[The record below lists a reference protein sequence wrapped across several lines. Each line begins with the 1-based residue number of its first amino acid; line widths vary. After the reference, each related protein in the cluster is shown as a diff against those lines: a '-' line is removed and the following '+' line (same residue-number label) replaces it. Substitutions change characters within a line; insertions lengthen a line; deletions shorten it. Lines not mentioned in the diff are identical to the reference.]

1 MMYKDSYM
9 LKRKNN
15 NSNRAQ
21 KVASKVQ
28 TLVAEILRDN
38 YSEDALVSGV
48 SLVGAVAHGGLQFV
62 RLFYYSRNSNI
73 DSVQKRLDEI
83 TKTVRYELA
92 ARMNQKYVP
101 DIRFE
106 YDDTLDKAE
115 RIDAL
120 LNNLGD

>member
-1 MMYKDSYM
+1 MQ
-9 LKRKNN
+9 KRQNN

-21 KVASKVQ
+21 RVASKVQ

-38 YSEDALVSGV
+38 YSEDFLISGV

-62 RLFYYSRNSNI
+62 RLFYYSRNNDI
-73 DSVQKRLDEI
+73 NSVQSRLDEI

-120 LNNLGD
+120 LNNLEV